1 MVDAPRLTI
10 NDSVDA
16 SRVRLVSVWP
26 RVGRHGE
33 LVWCVISN
41 EKKVSRIA
49 DFVFPKKGHLYDLV
63 SGRELGYGDRFRLP
77 LANSRPYAFEL
88 LDEKP
93 SPIAVAVDGA
103 SVKVYASP
111 KAATVVKVAVY
122 DPSGA
127 EAWHYTKKLVVADGR
142 AEMRIP
148 FAKSDVKGT
157 WRVVATDVLTGSGS
171 SVEIQR

>member
-1 MVDAPRLTI
+1 MPLY
-10 NDSVDA
+10 
-16 SRVRLVSVWP
+16 
-26 RVGRHGE
+26 
-33 LVWCVISN
+33 
-41 EKKVSRIA
+41 RIA

-77 LANSRPYAFEL
+77 LANSRPYAFGL

-93 SPIAVAVDGA
+93 SPVAVAVKGDT
-103 SVKVYASP
+103 VKISASP
-111 KAATVVKVAVY
+111 KAATVVKIAVY
-122 DPSGA
+122 DPSGT
-127 EAWHYTKKLVVADGR
+127 EAWYYSKKIVVADGR

-157 WRVVATDVLTGSGS
+157 WRVVATDVLTGIGS